1 MLRVRHTSPV
11 RSGGAEKRMD
21 DQELRHWIALRFV
34 EDLGCAG
41 CRRLLDHFGSP
52 RDILAAPETEL
63 RRVSRISGKA
73 AEAVRRFSDWKRV
86 DEELEDAARSG
97 VSLLP
102 MTHPDYP
109 GELRHLPDPPP
120 LLYVRGTLRE
130 EPAVA
135 VVGSRRATV
144 YGKFMTDRLVRELAR
159 HGIAVVSGLARGIDT
174 AAHWGALRAKGRTV
188 AVLGSGIDVVYPRE
202 NGELME
208 RIPESGAVVTEFPF
222 RTPPLALNFPARNR
236 IISGL
241 SMGVAVVEAGE
252 KSGSLITARLALEQG
267 KEVFA
272 VPGSIDSPVSRGTHR
287 LLRQGAK
294 LVESVHDILEEI
306 FPRVLFSEVEKQSAR
321 MGPDPAALSREERR
335 SGGGE
340 IGETGEREAALLRI
354 LGDRP
359 VQVDE
364 MIRASGLDSKE
375 VLSLLLSL
383 ELQGLVRQLPGKQ
396 FVLKERT

>member
-1 MLRVRHTSPV
+1 
-11 RSGGAEKRMD
+11 MD
-21 DQELRHWIALRFV
+21 DQELRHWVALGFV
-34 EDLGCAG
+34 EDLGGAG

-63 RRVSRISGKA
+63 RRVPRISGKA

-86 DEELEDAARSG
+86 DEELEKAARSS
-97 VSLLP
+97 VSLFP

-135 VVGSRRATV
+135 VVGSRRATA
-144 YGKFMTDRLVRELAR
+144 YGKFMTDRIVREMAR
-159 HGIAVVSGLARGIDT
+159 HGITVVSGMARGIDT

-188 AVLGSGIDVVYPRE
+188 AVLGSGIDVVYPAE
-202 NGELME
+202 NGELFE
-208 RIPESGAVVTEFPF
+208 RIQGSGAVVTEFPF
-222 RTPPLALNFPARNR
+222 GTPPLAANFPARNR

-241 SMGVAVVEAGE
+241 SLGVVVVEAGE

-272 VPGSIDSPVSRGTHR
+272 VPGSIDSPSSRGTHR
-287 LLRQGAK
+287 LIRQGAK
-294 LVESVHDILEEI
+294 LVESIHDILEEI
-306 FPRVLFSEVEKQSAR
+306 FPRILLSEVEKQSVR
-321 MGPDPAALSREERR
+321 KDREPSALSREESRPGGA
-335 SGGGE
+335 GGGE
-340 IGETGEREAALLRI
+340 TDRREEVLLRI
-354 LGDRP
+354 LKERP
-359 VQVDE
+359 VHVDE
-364 MIRASGLDSKE
+364 MIQASGLDTKE

-383 ELQGLVRQLPGKQ
+383 ELRGLVKQLPGKQ
-396 FVLKERT
+396 FVLKERP

>member
-1 MLRVRHTSPV
+1 M
-11 RSGGAEKRMD
+11 
-21 DQELRHWIALRFV
+21 
-34 EDLGCAG
+34 
-41 CRRLLDHFGSP
+41 
-52 RDILAAPETEL
+52 EL

-86 DEELEDAARSG
+86 DEELEKAARSG
-97 VSLLP
+97 ISLLP
-102 MTHPDYP
+102 MTHRDYP

-135 VVGSRRATV
+135 VVGSRRATA

-159 HGIAVVSGLARGIDT
+159 HGIAVVSGMARGIDT

-188 AVLGSGIDVVYPRE
+188 AVLGSGMDVVYPRE

-222 RTPPLALNFPARNR
+222 RTPPLAANFPARNR

-321 MGPDPAALSREERR
+321 TGPDPAALHREERR
-335 SGGGE
+335 PGGGE
-340 IGETGEREAALLRI
+340 IGQTGEREAALLRI

-396 FVLKERT
+396 FVLKERP